1 MKAQGDGSR
10 RAHRRVRDQSL
21 LSRHRS
27 LADILVAE
35 ALSSA
40 GDAIFWVGLLVWLL
54 EQPHGTSLIALAA
67 VARLGPRVVL
77 SAAGGV
83 LADRRDRRVLMVAL
97 DLLRGALMVALAV
110 LTESGATS
118 AQVLLIVLVVYVLA
132 TPYRPALTAGIP
144 LVVGEGD
151 AAAANALDGTVRQ
164 IATFLGPLIGTAVL
178 LLGSPAW
185 AFAVNGVTFA
195 LSALFIARVHA
206 LGGEPPA
213 VRMRNIGGQA
223 APQVSRLAARPV
235 GAWWDSMV
243 DGLRAVSRQAG
254 LGLLTWL
261 VFVFSIARGFELVLL
276 VLVAQDRLALG
287 AEGVGVLS
295 AAIGVG
301 ALLVLPF
308 MGGVSSV
315 QRPATAVVTSLLLTA
330 VPLALLATISS
341 AVVACVALAA
351 VGVGV
356 VVFEVLSITLVQRL
370 SRLDLLG
377 RVFGIQNMAVNA
389 GKLAGCLLAPVLVTE
404 LSLEDAL
411 VVAAV
416 IVAVSALVA
425 VPGLHR
431 VAHATNAA
439 RAALAPV
446 VDVLA
451 HLAVF
456 DGAPDTALE
465 RVARGLRTFE
475 VSGGTAVVRQ
485 NDVPDHLYVVR
496 AGEFDVVKDGVQV
509 ARLGPDDWFGEIG
522 LLRQTPRTAT
532 VRAVGPGELWE
543 IPGIEFLAAVNEASL
558 PPAALLDGMTA
569 RLAQLEQLTAP
580 EPPIA

>member
-1 MKAQGDGSR
+1 MTAQGDGRRRASR
-10 RAHRRVRDQSL
+10 RAHDQSL
-21 LSRHRS
+21 LARHPRLS
-27 LADILVAE
+27 DILVAE

-40 GDAIFWVGLLVWLL
+40 GDAVFWVGLLVWLL
-54 EQPHGTSLIALAA
+54 GQPHGTSLIALAA

-83 LADRRDRRVLMVAL
+83 LADRRDRRALMVTL

-144 LVVGEGD
+144 LVAGEGD

-178 LLGSPAW
+178 WLGSPAW

-213 VRMRNIGGQA
+213 VRMRHIGGAA
-223 APQVSRLAARPV
+223 APVSRLAAHPV

-276 VLVAQDRLALG
+276 VLVAQDRLGLG

-308 MGGVSSV
+308 MDGVSSV
-315 QRPATAVVTSLLLTA
+315 QRPATAVVASLLLTA
-330 VPLALLATISS
+330 VPLALLAAISS
-341 AVVACVALAA
+341 AAVACVALAA
-351 VGVGV
+351 VGIGV

-416 IVAVSALVA
+416 IVAASALVA
-425 VPGLHR
+425 VPGLQR
-431 VAHATNAA
+431 VARATNAA
-439 RAALAPV
+439 RLALVPV

-456 DGAPDTALE
+456 DGAPETALE
-465 RVARGLRTFE
+465 RVARSLRTVE

-485 NDVPDHLYVVR
+485 DDVPDHLYVIR
-496 AGEFDVVKDGVQV
+496 AGEFEVVKDGVQV

-532 VRAVGPGELWE
+532 VRALGAGELWE

-580 EPPIA
+580 EPPIG